1 MYARRFIW
9 HLNTYFI
16 ASDTI
21 IVLMDEIRFTS
32 LIKYLMMVLNTRSK
46 PFIQNWSCL
55 RLLEV
60 FPFWKKKKYF
70 ATSCLRPI
78 LFVVWRLTNRCC
90 NYLNTCK
97 TIYTVIMATWSYYLP
112 NVMILRNGIILYQ
125 IVVVF
130 MLKLQTLN
138 MRIVIPY
145 KCSVKT
151 ICIC

>member
-1 MYARRFIW
+1 
-9 HLNTYFI
+9 
-16 ASDTI
+16 
-21 IVLMDEIRFTS
+21 
-32 LIKYLMMVLNTRSK
+32 
-46 PFIQNWSCL
+46 
-55 RLLEV
+55 
-60 FPFWKKKKYF
+60 
-70 ATSCLRPI
+70 
-78 LFVVWRLTNRCC
+78 
-90 NYLNTCK
+90 
-97 TIYTVIMATWSYYLP
+97 MATWSYYLP